1 MRKKITKKL
10 KIRRKAMFIYQ
21 RGDERKD
28 KTCQSTAKQDVK
40 IPQERKMKDA
50 YSNNGD
56 IQACNSSSQYDIKG
70 AIT

>member
-1 MRKKITKKL
+1 MVREKIKP
-10 KIRRKAMFIYQ
+10 I
-21 RGDERKD
+21 
-28 KTCQSTAKQDVK
+28 AKQNVK